1 MHAGHEI
8 IKCECGKVIRQC
20 RCMDCFKPTVIQRP
34 CKCEK
39 EDGKGTG
46 ALPPKEYE
54 NWIGKTPA
62 EIEEMPGEEKTLQ
75 QKLAQVAHDTCVAH
89 KGAHG
94 CCYVVNL
101 AVKRAIENYEE
112 N

>member
-1 MHAGHEI
+1 MHAGHET
-8 IKCECGKVIRQC
+8 IKCACGAILRQC
-20 RCMDCFKPTVIQRP
+20 RYMNPNKPVVVQSP

-39 EDGKGTG
+39 
-46 ALPPKEYE
+46 P
-54 NWIGKTPA
+54 
-62 EIEEMPGEEKTLQ
+62 EEKTLQ

-101 AVKRAIENYEE
+101 AVKTAIENYEE